1 MTQTPETYQSPDT
14 IGPKPGTDSDETAN
28 VALLPCPHCG
38 PGESIVE
45 PWHDDVAKRWRVGC
59 GRCGCSTGISP
70 RDKTKA
76 PAIAAWNR
84 RAAPTLPAD
93 VKGLVEVALNAP
105 LPGGAQVWHLIDGGG
120 QQPSDMARTVM
131 RAALSA
137 AFTHLRKEQQS

>member
-1 MTQTPETYQSPDT
+1 MTQTPVSCQAPDS
-14 IGPKPGTDSDETAN
+14 ISSKEGSKGDHLLNIPLDAKAVEVAARAVGTARYMHEFSVPNDHPDVVGNVNAN
-28 VALLPCPHCG
+28 WWIFAPDV
-38 PGESIVE
+38 EFIV
-45 PWHDDVAKRWRVGC
+45 
-59 GRCGCSTGISP
+59 
-70 RDKTKA
+70 
-76 PAIAAWNR
+76 
-84 RAAPTLPAD
+84 RAYLSATLPAD